1 MRLTHRQ
8 KSDGFHPMWIVWP
21 VLATFLIALL
31 LALPTFYAT
40 TESESQHDLA
50 TPLQRQMLLQTRL
63 ARPINRK
70 IETAAVVET

>member
-50 TPLQRQMLLQTRL
+50 TPLQE
-63 ARPINRK
+63 AN
-70 IETAAVVET
+70 VVANSLSPADQPKN

>member
-1 MRLTHRQ
+1 MRLTHKQ

-40 TESESQHDLA
+40 IESESQHDLA
-50 TPLQRQMLLQTRL
+50 TPLLD
-63 ARPINRK
+63 AN
-70 IETAAVVET
+70 VVANSLNPADQPRN